1 MSHSLCKIWVHSIF
15 GTKYRANII
24 PLEHEREIHNL
35 MLEEFR
41 KLDCRVREI
50 NGTENHV
57 HALFLLDKK
66 YSPAKVMKQVKGAVS
81 IKINDLKLSDYHFKW
96 QVGYGAFSVSE
107 SRVKAVQH
115 YIKRQKEHHRDQEN
129 FKEELTRFWRIYGM
143 KWQGEKMPK

>member
-24 PLEHEREIHNL
+24 PLEHERKIHNL
-35 MLEEFR
+35 MLEEFS

-66 YSPAKVMKQVKGAVS
+66 YSPSKVMQQVKGVVS
-81 IKINDLKLSDYHFKW
+81 TKINELELLDFHFKW

-107 SRVKAVQH
+107 SRVKTIQD
-115 YIKRQKEHHRDQEN
+115 YIQRQKEHHRDNES
-129 FKEELTRFWRIYGM
+129 FEDELTRFWEIYGM
-143 KWQGEKMPK
+143 KWHGEKAPK

>member
-15 GTKYRANII
+15 GTKFREDLILPEY
-24 PLEHEREIHNL
+24 EKEIHNL
-35 MLEEFR
+35 MLDEFR

-66 YSPAKVMKQVKGAVS
+66 HSPSKVMKQVKGAVS
-81 IKINDLKLSDYHFKW
+81 MKINELDLSPDNFKW

-107 SRVKAVQH
+107 TRVKVVQR
-115 YIKRQKEHHRDQEN
+115 YIQRQKEHHKKVETL
-129 FKEELTRFWRIYGM
+129 EAELTRFWNIYGM
-143 KWQGEKMPK
+143 KWQEKIPR

>member
-15 GTKYRANII
+15 GTKYRTNII
-24 PLEHEREIHNL
+24 LPENEKEIHNL
-35 MLEEFR
+35 MLDEFT

-66 YSPAKVMKQVKGAVS
+66 YGPAKVMKQVKGAVS
-81 IKINDLKLSDYHFKW
+81 AKINEIQLLPDHFKW

-107 SRVKAVQH
+107 SRVKIVQR
-115 YIKRQKEHHRDQEN
+115 YVQRQKEHHKVKET
-129 FKEELTRFWRIYGM
+129 FEEELIRFWNIYGM
-143 KWQGEKMPK
+143 EWREKR